1 MKTAAPARLRYN
13 SVSMDH
19 DGEKLRQVLTPVDRR
34 AQPQPGGA
42 AVSQYIGID
51 LHKAK
56 SFVTRMDRRG
66 RVLEQVN
73 LPHATGA
80 LQRYLERIPRDTR
93 IAVEATGNWM
103 WLYELIEARH
113 PDLVLAHPLKTKAI
127 ASARM
132 KTDKIDATTL
142 AHLLRADLVPAAY
155 IPPRAVRDTREI
167 LRYRASLVRLRV
179 QVKNKIAAVL
189 SKTGITTPTKTAFGV
204 KSRHVLATVP
214 VRPCYRLALDGYLR
228 QLERLTEEIRQVAQT
243 IEAQAAADPDAQLL
257 CTMPGIGPY
266 AALLLLSEIGDVH
279 RFPDSRHLCSYA
291 GLVPSVH
298 ASGGKTRL
306 GRLTKQGSRWLRWIL
321 VELSKHAIH
330 GAPQFRQLYS
340 RVAKKHGAN
349 TGRVA
354 VARAML
360 KTIYAMLKHQETFRP
375 MVTGSIGQRPRV
387 MAG

>member
-1 MKTAAPARLRYN
+1 M
-13 SVSMDH
+13 
-19 DGEKLRQVLTPVDRR
+19 GQC
-34 AQPQPGGA
+34 
-42 AVSQYIGID
+42 IGID

-66 RVLEQVN
+66 RVIEQVE

-80 LQRYLERIPRDTR
+80 LRAYLERLPADTR

-103 WLYELIEARH
+103 WLYELIEERH
-113 PDLVLAHPLKTKAI
+113 PKLVLAHPLKTKAI
-127 ASARM
+127 ASARI

-179 QVKNKIAAVL
+179 QVKNKIAAIIGKAGL
-189 SKTGITTPTKTAFGV
+189 QPPTKTACGV
-204 KSRHVLATVP
+204 KSRRYLATVS
-214 VRPCYRLALDGYLR
+214 VRACYRMALDGYLR
-228 QLERLTEEIRQVAQT
+228 SLEHLSTEITRVTQT
-243 IEAQAAADPDAQLL
+243 IEAQVQADPHARLL
-257 CTMPGIGPY
+257 CTMPGIGAY
-266 AALLLLSEIGDVH
+266 SALLILSEIGDVH

-291 GLVPSVH
+291 GLIPSVH

-306 GRLTKQGSRWLRWIL
+306 GRLTKQGSSWLRWIL
-321 VELSKHAIH
+321 VELSVHALN
-330 GAPQFRQLYS
+330 GAPQFRSLYY
-340 RVAKKHGAN
+340 RVAKKHGRN

-360 KTIYAMLKHQETFRP
+360 KAIYAMLTKQEKFRP
-375 MVTGSIGQRPRV
+375 IEVAKGITGQRPRV
-387 MAG
+387 MTG

>member
-1 MKTAAPARLRYN
+1 M
-13 SVSMDH
+13 S
-19 DGEKLRQVLTPVDRR
+19 E
-34 AQPQPGGA
+34 
-42 AVSQYIGID
+42 YIGID

-56 SFVTRMDRRG
+56 SFVARMDRRG
-66 RVLEQVN
+66 RVLEQVD

-80 LQRYLERIPRDTR
+80 LQRYLEGVPRDTR

-127 ASARM
+127 ASARI

-179 QVKNKIAAVL
+179 QVKNKIAAIL
-189 SKTGITTPTKTAFGV
+189 SKNGITPPTKTAFGV
-204 KSRHVLATVP
+204 KSRQFLATVP
-214 VRPCYRLALDGYLR
+214 VRLCYRLALDGYLR
-228 QLERLTEEIRQVAQT
+228 QLEHLTAEIQQITETIATQAQG
-243 IEAQAAADPDAQLL
+243 DPQAQLL
-257 CTMPGIGPY
+257 CTIPGIGAY
-266 AALLLLSEIGDVH
+266 SALLILSEIGDVH
-279 RFPDSRHLCSYA
+279 RFPDSRHLCAYA

-306 GRLTKQGSRWLRWIL
+306 GRLTKQGSTWLRWIL
-321 VELSKHAIH
+321 LEASVHAIH
-330 GAPQFRQLYS
+330 GAPQFRQLYH
-340 RVAKKHGAN
+340 RVATKHGRN
-349 TGRVA
+349 VGRVA

-360 KTIYAMLKHQETFRP
+360 KTMYAMLQHQEVFRP
-375 MVTGSIGQRPRV
+375 MEQGHTGQRRRD

>member
-1 MKTAAPARLRYN
+1 M
-13 SVSMDH
+13 
-19 DGEKLRQVLTPVDRR
+19 G
-34 AQPQPGGA
+34 
-42 AVSQYIGID
+42 QYIGID

-56 SFVTRMDRRG
+56 SFVTRMDGRG
-66 RVLEQVN
+66 RVKEQVE

-80 LQRYLERIPRDTR
+80 LKAYLEHLPADSR

-103 WLYELIEARH
+103 WLYELIEERH
-113 PDLVLAHPLKTKAI
+113 PRLVLAHPLKTKAI
-127 ASARM
+127 ASARI

-155 IPPRAVRDTREI
+155 IPPRAVRDTREL

-179 QVKNKIAAVL
+179 QVKNKIAAIIG
-189 SKTGITTPTKTAFGV
+189 KTGLQPPTKTACGV
-204 KSRHVLATVP
+204 KSRRYLATVS
-214 VRPCYRLALDGYLR
+214 VRACYRLALDGYLR
-228 QLERLTEEIRQVAQT
+228 SLTHLTQEIQQASAA
-243 IEAQAAADPDAQLL
+243 IDAQAAADPQARLL
-257 CTMPGIGPY
+257 CTMPGIGAY
-266 AALLLLSEIGDVH
+266 SALLILSEIGDVH

-306 GRLTKQGSRWLRWIL
+306 GRLTKQGSSWLRWIL
-321 VELSKHAIH
+321 VELSVHAIN
-330 GAPQFRQLYS
+330 GAPQFRSVYY
-340 RVAKKHGAN
+340 RVAKKHGGN

-360 KTIYAMLKHQETFRP
+360 KTIYAMLTKHEAFRP
-375 MVTGSIGQRPRV
+375 HEGTTGSTGQRLGV